1 MAWYGLLDDWLHY
14 YTDYIVSYW
23 YTTCAELLALLGRLA
38 LDTLLHCC
46 TASIIV
52 LNCIVNCK

>member
-1 MAWYGLLDDWLHY
+1 MGCWMIG
-14 YTDYIVSYW
+14 YTTTLTTLFVSYW